1 MSSIFGITEEKM
13 QETSS
18 KWTVTEIYQQPSTW
32 EKTCR
37 QIAEHKD
44 EIQKFIDQVI
54 TQEDFDVILT
64 GAGTSEFVG
73 NALFPHL
80 TGLLNYKVKSY
91 GTTDIV
97 ATPEAYLSRTK
108 PTLLISFGRSGNS
121 PESIGAV
128 DNAESVCDNLYHLF
142 VTCNKDGALSKR
154 AESTEHCYAI
164 NLTPETHDQSF
175 AMTSSFSNMYL
186 ATYLC
191 FHLNEL
197 DKVEAEIRKIIAAGQ
212 NFLDNQYSI
221 AQTIV
226 NEYDFNRIVYLGS
239 NTLKGT
245 SQESAL
251 KMLELTAGRV
261 VTMYDTPLGF
271 RHGPKSIIDD
281 NTLTVVYLSDDAYTR
296 QYEIDLIKEMSGQR
310 KGNKIVAVMSKADG
324 AVAALVDYT
333 VVYGLEEDHENVQLG
348 LDYILFAQTLAVLKS
363 LSLSITPD
371 NPCPTGEVNRVVK
384 GVTLYPYT
392 RK

>member
-1 MSSIFGITEEKM
+1 MSTIFGITEDKM
-13 QETSS
+13 KETSATFTLS
-18 KWTVTEIYQQPSTW
+18 EIYQQPATW

-37 QIAEHKD
+37 QIREHKD
-44 EIQKFIDQVI
+44 ELQKFIDQVI
-54 TQEDFDVILT
+54 KCEDYDVILT

-73 NALFPHL
+73 NALFAHL
-80 TGLLNYKVKSY
+80 AGLLDHKVKSY

-121 PESIGAV
+121 PESVGAV
-128 DNAESVCDNLYHLF
+128 DAAESVCDNVYHLF
-142 VTCNKDGALSKR
+142 VTCNKNGALSKR
-154 AESTEHCYAI
+154 AAETHNCYAI
-164 NLTPETHDQSF
+164 NLTDETHDQSF
-175 AMTSSFSNMYL
+175 AMTSSYSNMYL

-197 DKVEAEIRKIIAAGQ
+197 DEVCAKVQAIADAGQ
-212 NFLDNQYSI
+212 SFLDNGYGV
-221 AQTIV
+221 AQNIV
-226 NEYDFNRIVYLGS
+226 DTYNFERIVYLGS

-261 VTMYDTPLGF
+261 VTMYDTPMGF
-271 RHGPKSIIDD
+271 RHGPKSIVDD
-281 NTLTVVYLSDDAYTR
+281 TTLTVVYLSDDAYTR
-296 QYEIDLIKEMSGQR
+296 QYEIDLLKEMSGQR
-310 KGNKIVAVMSKADG
+310 KGNKIVAVMSREDETVK
-324 AVAALVDYT
+324 ALVDYT
-333 VVYGLEEDHENVQLG
+333 VVYGLKEEHENILLG

-363 LSLSITPD
+363 LSLAITPD